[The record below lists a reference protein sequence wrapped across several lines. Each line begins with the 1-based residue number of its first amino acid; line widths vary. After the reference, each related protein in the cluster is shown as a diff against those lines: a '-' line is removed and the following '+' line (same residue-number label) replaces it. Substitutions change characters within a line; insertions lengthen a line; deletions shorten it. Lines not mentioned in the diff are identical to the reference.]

1 MYTSRKKPN
10 SAGIQLYYQQQ
21 SLRQIDSNKNRF
33 KTLQTN
39 SNNGGRRQ
47 RTNVSLET
55 SNWESNWEKQFCTL
69 ESSQVANDVIAFDSP
84 SSASGDPF
92 NMRSTFSPQISHYCS
107 SDNTTNVSPLGVYSS
122 ADDDSFEFKMK
133 EIELS
138 LVGTDI
144 EVFGSCLSNS
154 NGSLHQGTSQ
164 DNEFHIDEMISDQG
178 FKESEISLLGP
189 SSDIVDSCQSNLN
202 GSLHQGT
209 SQYDWSQFEDIIPKL
224 DLKEELIRCAQ
235 FVFDGDFQKA
245 IGFMNKVLGKMVS
258 VAGSPIQ
265 RLGAYM
271 LEGLR
276 ARVESS
282 GSAIYKALKCE
293 EPTSIELMS
302 AMHILYQI
310 CPYFQFAYI
319 SSNAVICEEMQNESR
334 IHIIDFQIAQG
345 SQWMLL
351 LHALKHKPGGPP
363 FIRVTG
369 IDDSQSFHARGGK
382 LDIVGKKLEDCAK
395 TCKVP
400 FEFNSVKMYGCE
412 VQLEDFEVQH
422 DEVLVVNFPFALHHI
437 PDESVSM
444 ENHRDRL
451 LRLVKILSPKVVL
464 FVEQESNT
472 NTSPFLPRF
481 AETLNYYTAMFESID
496 VALPRD
502 DKKRINAEQH
512 CVARD
517 IVNIIACE
525 GDERVERHELFGK
538 WKARFSMAGFVP
550 LLLSPS
556 VIDSVRTLLKDF
568 NKDYRIEQ
576 TDVAINLAWKSKVMC
591 TSSAWRCY

>member
-1 MYTSRKKPN
+1 MYTSQKKRS
-10 SAGIQLYYQQQ
+10 SAGIPLYYQQQ
-21 SLRQIDSNKNRF
+21 SLRQIDSNNNRF
-33 KTLQTN
+33 KTLQIN
-39 SNNGGRRQ
+39 SNNGSISQ

-55 SNWESNWEKQFCTL
+55 SNWEKQFCTL
-69 ESSQVANDVIAFDSP
+69 ESSQVANEFIAFDSP
-84 SSASGDPF
+84 SSSSGNASNTRNP
-92 NMRSTFSPQISHYCS
+92 FSPQFSHYDS

-122 ADDDSFEFKMK
+122 ADDGSFELKHQMK

-164 DNEFHIDEMISDQG
+164 DNEFQIDELMISELG
-178 FKESEISLLGP
+178 YKESEISLLGP
-189 SSDIVDSCQSNLN
+189 NSDIIDSCQSNLN

-209 SQYDWSQFEDIIPKL
+209 SEYDWSQIVEMIPKL

-245 IGFMNKVLGKMVS
+245 IGFMNNVLGKMVS
-258 VAGSPIQ
+258 VGGSPIQ

-282 GSAIYKALKCE
+282 GSAIYNALKCE
-293 EPTSIELMS
+293 EPTSNELMS
-302 AMHILYQI
+302 AMHTLYQI

-319 SSNAVICEEMQNESR
+319 SSNAVICEAMQNESR

-363 FIRVTG
+363 FVRVTG
-369 IDDSQSFHARGGK
+369 IDDSQSFHARGGR

-395 TCKVP
+395 TCRVP

-422 DEVLVVNFPFALHHI
+422 DEVLAVNFPFALHHI

-481 AETLNYYTAMFESID
+481 AETLSYYTAMFESID

-538 WKARFSMAGFVP
+538 WRKRFSMAGFVP
-550 LLLSPS
+550 LPLSTS

-568 NKDYRIEQ
+568 NKDYRIEE